1 MFATWVGFLSDRR
14 MTVLEATSTEASN
27 FFGDKALVPVSRRR
41 YLQLLDKVYQH
52 LTSIGW
58 DLEHPLKGLLRLER
72 ELVIALPVG
81 LDTDQLGKLEQV
93 LSVMTG
99 AKAPRDRSLTAL
111 MVGAGLRSNEVIQL
125 RCAELQ
131 PNFGIEVK
139 SHSVHPEHSTLVLPD
154 GPWRMWLEQWRE
166 ERCARNVPGDLLCP
180 AASNGKAFTTS
191 GLYRRIDHW
200 FSLAGIE
207 PAQGGANVL
216 RNTFARL
223 ALESKRY
230 TVTQV
235 QGFMG
240 HGEIRTTERHLAHAS
255 NRRQGRGVINEV

>member
-1 MFATWVGFLSDRR
+1 MFATWAGFLFDKR
-14 MTVLEATSTEASN
+14 MTVLEATSTEASE

-52 LTSIGW
+52 LISVGW
-58 DLEHPLKGLLRLER
+58 ALEHPLQGLLRLER
-72 ELVIALPVG
+72 ELAIALPVG

-93 LSVMTG
+93 LAVMKGT
-99 AKAPRDRSLTAL
+99 KAPRDRSLAAL
-111 MVGAGLRSNEVIQL
+111 MVGGGLRSNEVIRL
-125 RCAELQ
+125 RCTELQ

-139 SHSVHPEHSTLVLPD
+139 SHTVHPEHSTLVLPD
-154 GPWRMWLEQWRE
+154 GPWRMWLEQWLQ
-166 ERCARNVPGDLLCP
+166 ERRARNVPGELLCP
-180 AASNGKAFTTS
+180 AAANGKAFTTS

-223 ALESKRY
+223 ALESNRY
-230 TVTQV
+230 TVVQV

-240 HGEIRTTERHLAHAS
+240 HAEIRTTERHLAQAPAAV
-255 NRRQGRGVINEV
+255 GEDVAY